1 MRTSH
6 GIAALALAG
15 LAVGA
20 AVRADGAGR
29 VSDMV
34 ASPSPA
40 TVGQNVVVVVK
51 GSGNCQA
58 GS

>member
-29 VSDMV
+29 VSDMSRPRR
-34 ASPSPA
+34 ARRWARTSS
-40 TVGQNVVVVVK
+40 
-51 GSGNCQA
+51 S
-58 GS
+58 